1 MPSAFG
7 ASERFA
13 SRRRVSAAR
22 PRERLRAL
30 GPGALSDTELLA
42 LLLRTGSVGADACEV
57 AEALLQRSGG
67 LFGLR
72 RCSLSE
78 VSQSRGL
85 GAAKAASVLAAV
97 EIGRRLAT
105 RTLQVGDAIRSPG
118 DVHRHFYARL
128 RDAEREL
135 FLGLLLDG
143 RHRVLR
149 EVVISQGTLTASLVH
164 PREVFQAAVRESAAA
179 LVLVHNHPSGDPSP
193 SPEDRAVTERLERAG
208 ELLGIRVLDHVV
220 VAEQGYY
227 SFQEADDLQMG
238 SPPGAQVDAESGR

>member
-1 MPSAFG
+1 MPSAFV
-7 ASERFA
+7 ASGRFA
-13 SRRRVSAAR
+13 SRRGVPAVG
-22 PRERLRAL
+22 PRERLRTL
-30 GPGALSDTELLA
+30 GPEALSDTEVIA

-57 AEALLQRSGG
+57 AQDLLQRSGG
-67 LFGLR
+67 LLGLR
-72 RCSLSE
+72 RRTLGE

-105 RTLQVGDAIRSPG
+105 RTLQVGAAIRSPE
-118 DVHRHFYARL
+118 DVHRHFYGRL

-179 LVLVHNHPSGDPSP
+179 LILVHNHPSGDPAP
-193 SPEDRAVTERLERAG
+193 SPEDRAVTERLERVG

-227 SFQEADDLQMG
+227 SFQEADELRTG
-238 SPPGAQVDAESGR
+238 SPPGAQVDAGSRR